1 MTVDAAPKAKSAKD
15 TETQIAV
22 RKLRGKLLY
31 KKNQIHKLEKSAYD
45 SHPELKAKMDA
56 MEKEKRNQYI
66 AVEPKLE
73 ELYKI
78 KDELRN
84 QHAKNADVVWKM
96 LDLDKIAEDED
107 GKLNGLTEQLDALKE
122 SDSYLFDSNPGGQRG
137 GFSAGPDI
145 GDKTTANDVVN
156 SAIRALSGHK

>member
-1 MTVDAAPKAKSAKD
+1 MKRRLLCIGMIVAICLGSMTLTVDAAPRAKSAKD

-31 KKNQIHKLEKSAYD
+31 RKNQIHKLEKSAYD

-78 KDELRN
+78 KDELEN
-84 QHAKNADVVWKM
+84 EIKEMTEKAGQNS
-96 LDLDKIAEDED
+96 DE
-107 GKLNGLTEQLDALKE
+107 Q
-122 SDSYLFDSNPGGQRG
+122 
-137 GFSAGPDI
+137 
-145 GDKTTANDVVN
+145 
-156 SAIRALSGHK
+156 